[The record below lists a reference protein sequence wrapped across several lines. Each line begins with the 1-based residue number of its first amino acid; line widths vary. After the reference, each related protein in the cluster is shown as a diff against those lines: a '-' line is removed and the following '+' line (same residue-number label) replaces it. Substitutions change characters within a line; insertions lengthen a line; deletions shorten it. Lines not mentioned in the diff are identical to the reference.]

1 VDPTPAQ
8 LNLQADLVAQS
19 LKLLLKARRDEK
31 AIEAD
36 YQQQRQAF
44 HNHYQRYPA
53 DD

>member
-8 LNLQADLVAQS
+8 LKLQAALVAQS
-19 LKLLLKARRDEK
+19 LKILLKARRDER

-36 YQQQRQAF
+36 YQKQRQAF
-44 HNHYQRYPA
+44 YNHYQRYPA